1 MRRFFLPPDLLQRED
16 VCLPADLLQH
26 LKVLRISVGE
36 RIELFDG
43 RGQRVQA
50 LITELHKS
58 SGQARVEQRR
68 QEPRPPLALRLI
80 QGIPKGSKID
90 LVLQKGTELGI
101 SRFSPVYCQHGDVT
115 LAAERLAGRNERW
128 QKIIQEAARQSGR
141 CHLPQLDEPVALDT
155 LLPRV
160 EDDMLLVAWEQAAE
174 PLYDKLRNKRPQGIT
189 FLIGPEG
196 GLAGEEV
203 AMARDVGFQTV
214 SLGPR
219 ILRSETA
226 GIAVASILQYLFG
239 DLGSAGAGRLAPA
252 GTNCRSSHP
261 AFEAE

>member
-1 MRRFFLPPDLLQRED
+1 MRRFFLPPDLLQHED
-16 VCLPADLLQH
+16 VCLPAELLQH

-50 LITELHKS
+50 LITGLHKS

-101 SRFSPVYCQHGDVT
+101 SRFSPVYCQHGDVKP
-115 LAAERLAGRNERW
+115 AADRLAGRSERW
-128 QKIIQEAARQSGR
+128 QKITREAARQSGR
-141 CHLPQLDEPVALDT
+141 CHLPQLDEPIALGT

-160 EDDMLLVAWEQAAE
+160 EDEVLLVPWEQGGE
-174 PLYDKLRNKRPQGIT
+174 PLHDHLQNKRPRGIT

-196 GLAGEEV
+196 GLADDEV
-203 AMARDVGFQTV
+203 ALARDFGFQAV

-239 DLGSAGAGRLAPA
+239 DLGSAGAGRSEPA
-252 GTNCRSSHP
+252 GTN
-261 AFEAE
+261 